1 MIFTP
6 SLRSESMW
14 ELTEY
19 LINGLVTASVYI
31 LVALGLALIFGI
43 LEILQFAHGEVYMM
57 GAYLIYTFVRFL
69 GLNYL
74 LSMAIGICL
83 TALLGILI
91 EWGVFRHIRGKPL
104 FLPIISALGLGM
116 VFLDLSRLIWSPET
130 LTFET
135 FFKRMIIQF
144 GSVSVSAQRILIIVM
159 AMVLVGLLYLFIT
172 RTIMGKALRAAS
184 MDLEAT
190 SLMGINV
197 NTVIMVTFAIGSA
210 LAAAAGGLLSPIS
223 SLVPHM
229 GTMVGLKAFA
239 IIIFGGFGDIR
250 GIVVAGLI
258 VGITESLT
266 VGYISSLLRDSV
278 AFIILVLV
286 LLLRPSGIF
295 GTKSGRLF

>member
-1 MIFTP
+1 
-6 SLRSESMW
+6 MW
-14 ELTEY
+14 ELAEY

-43 LEILQFAHGEVYMM
+43 LEILQFAHGEVYMI
-57 GAYLIYTFVRFL
+57 GAYLIYTFVRVL

-74 LSMAIGICL
+74 LSMAIGIGL

-91 EWGVFRHIRGKPL
+91 EVAAFRPIRGKPL
-104 FLPIISALGLGM
+104 FLPIISALGLSM
-116 VFLDLSRLIWSPET
+116 FFLDLARLVWSPET
-130 LTFET
+130 LTFHT
-135 FFKRMIIQF
+135 FFTKWFIHI
-144 GSVSVSAQRILIIVM
+144 GSISISSQRILIIVM
-159 AMVLVGLLYLFIT
+159 AMVLVGFLYFFIT

-197 NTVIMVTFAIGSA
+197 NTIIMVTFAIGSA
-210 LAAAAGGLLSPIS
+210 LAAAAGGLLAPIS
-223 SLVPHM
+223 SLIPHM

-258 VGITESLT
+258 IGIAESLT

-278 AFIILVLV
+278 AFVILILVL
-286 LLLRPSGIF
+286 LFRPSGIF

>member
-1 MIFTP
+1 
-6 SLRSESMW
+6 MW

-19 LINGLVTASVYI
+19 LINGLVTASIYI

-43 LEILQFAHGEVYMM
+43 LEILQFAHGEVYML
-57 GAYLIYTFVRFL
+57 GAYVIYTFVRFL

-74 LSMAIGICL
+74 LSMAIGIGL
-83 TALLGILI
+83 TALIGILI
-91 EWGVFRHIRGKPL
+91 ELAAFRPIRGKPL
-104 FLPIISALGLGM
+104 FLPIISALGLSM
-116 VFLDLSRLIWSPET
+116 FFLDLARLVWSPET
-130 LTFET
+130 LTFHT
-135 FFKRMIIQF
+135 FFTKWIINI
-144 GSVSVSAQRILIIVM
+144 GSVSISSQRILIIAT
-159 AMVLVGLLYLFIT
+159 AMILVGLLYLFIT

-197 NTVIMVTFAIGSA
+197 NTVIMITFALGSA
-210 LAAAAGGLLSPIS
+210 LAAAAGGLLAPIS
-223 SLVPHM
+223 SLIPHM

-258 VGITESLT
+258 IGIAESLT

-278 AFIILVLV
+278 AFVILILVL
-286 LLLRPSGIF
+286 LFRPSGIF
-295 GTKSGRLF
+295 GTKSGRFF

>member
-1 MIFTP
+1 MG
-6 SLRSESMW
+6 
-14 ELTEY
+14 ELFEY
-19 LINGLVTASVYI
+19 LINGLVTSSIYI

-43 LEILQFAHGEVYMM
+43 LEILQFAHGEVYMF
-57 GAYLIYTFVRFL
+57 GAYIIYSFVRFL
-69 GLNYL
+69 GLNYF
-74 LSMAIGICL
+74 LSMAIGISL
-83 TALLGILI
+83 TALTGILI
-91 EWGVFRHIRGKPL
+91 EVAAFRPIRGKPL
-104 FLPIISALGLGM
+104 FLPIISALGLSM
-116 VFLDLSRLIWSPET
+116 FFLDLSRLIWSPEI
-130 LTFET
+130 LTFHT
-135 FFKRMIIQF
+135 FFTRSIIKF
-144 GSVSVSAQRILIIVM
+144 GNVSISSQRILIVVM
-159 AMVLVGLLYLFIT
+159 AMVLVSLLYLFIT

-210 LAAAAGGLLSPIS
+210 LAAAAGGLLAPIS
-223 SLVPHM
+223 SLIPHM

-258 VGITESLT
+258 IGIAESLT

-278 AFIILVLV
+278 AFVILVLV
-286 LLLRPSGIF
+286 LLFRPSGIF

>member
-1 MIFTP
+1 
-6 SLRSESMW
+6 MW
-14 ELTEY
+14 ELAEY

-43 LEILQFAHGEVYMM
+43 LEILQFAHGEVYMI

-74 LSMAIGICL
+74 LSMAIGVCL
-83 TALLGILI
+83 TALVGIFI
-91 EWGVFRHIRGKPL
+91 EVAVFRPIRGKPL

-116 VFLDLSRLIWSPET
+116 AFMDLSRLTWSPET
-130 LTFET
+130 LTFDT
-135 FFKRMIIQF
+135 FFKRTILNF
-144 GSVSVSAQRILIIVM
+144 GSVSVSAQRILIIIT
-159 AMVLVGLLYLFIT
+159 AMILITLLYLFIT

-197 NTVIMVTFAIGSA
+197 NTVIMITFAIGSA
-210 LAAAAGGLLSPIS
+210 LAAAAGGLLAPIS

-258 VGITESLT
+258 VGIGESLT

-278 AFIILVLV
+278 AFIILVFV

>member
-1 MIFTP
+1 M
-6 SLRSESMW
+6 
-14 ELTEY
+14 
-19 LINGLVTASVYI
+19 
-31 LVALGLALIFGI
+31 
-43 LEILQFAHGEVYMM
+43 
-57 GAYLIYTFVRFL
+57 
-69 GLNYL
+69 
-74 LSMAIGICL
+74 
-83 TALLGILI
+83 ILI
-91 EWGVFRHIRGKPL
+91 
-104 FLPIISALGLGM
+104 
-116 VFLDLSRLIWSPET
+116 T
-130 LTFET
+130 
-135 FFKRMIIQF
+135 
-144 GSVSVSAQRILIIVM
+144 
-159 AMVLVGLLYLFIT
+159 LLYLFIT

-197 NTVIMVTFAIGSA
+197 NTVIMITFAIGSA
-210 LAAAAGGLLSPIS
+210 LAAAAGGLLAPIS

-258 VGITESLT
+258 VGIGESLT

-278 AFIILVLV
+278 AFIILVFV

>member
-1 MIFTP
+1 
-6 SLRSESMW
+6 MW
-14 ELTEY
+14 ELVEY
-19 LINGLVTASVYI
+19 LINGLVTSSVYI

-43 LEILQFAHGEVYMM
+43 LEILQFAHGEVYMI
-57 GAYLIYTFVRFL
+57 GAYVIYTFVRFL

-83 TALLGILI
+83 AALLGIFI
-91 EWGVFRHIRGKPL
+91 EVGVFRPIRGKPL

-116 VFLDLSRLIWSPET
+116 VFMDLSRLIWSPET

-135 FFKRMIIQF
+135 FFKSTIIQF

-159 AMVLVGLLYLFIT
+159 ATVLVGLLYLFIT
-172 RTIMGKALRAAS
+172 KTIMGKALRAAS